1 MHYLDDFLTMRAS
14 GVEESLMNLRKLCS
28 VHGMLGLP
36 LAEEKVEGP
45 PVVFL
50 GIQLDSMKM
59 EIRLPP
65 GKLIQLKGLVEEWLT
80 RKKVIKHQ
88 LLSLI
93 GHLAQAAKV
102 VIPGRTFVRRM
113 LDVANSKKELY
124 HWLYL

>member
-1 MHYLDDFLTMRAS
+1 MHDKGKANCWHYLDDFLTMRAS
-14 GVEESLMNLRKLCS
+14 GSEESLMNLRKLRS

-65 GKLIQLKGLVEEWLT
+65 GKLI
-80 RKKVIKHQ
+80 
-88 LLSLI
+88 
-93 GHLAQAAKV
+93 
-102 VIPGRTFVRRM
+102 
-113 LDVANSKKELY
+113 
-124 HWLYL
+124 